1 MLMLLVVTY
10 DNAVKTRV
18 SLCREPYAFC
28 LWDWDGHH
36 RANLCKLYRLEY
48 TFTQSDGTRIPTKF
62 RFQCKYIFYLPLFTN
77 FNFIKFLVFLLFC
90 LNFGMNRIC
99 TSSLFFLTQ
108 RNVSCKICLVPS

>member
-1 MLMLLVVTY
+1 MLLVVTY

-62 RFQCKYIFYLPLFTN
+62 RFQCKYIFYLPLFRN
-77 FNFIKFLVFLLFC
+77 FNFIKFLVFFVILSKFRYEQNLYIVT
-90 LNFGMNRIC
+90 L
-99 TSSLFFLTQ
+99 FLTQ
-108 RNVSCKICLVPS
+108 RNVLCKICLVPS